1 MVHRMVHCMVHRMV
15 HCMVHMH
22 TRTHTHA
29 PIHMRCVL
37 VDVHATARS
46 VRSNVRLRHR
56 NAHMRIIRQQ
66 PFSAKPREKAM
77 MLAKHCGELCY
88 VFSDYDFA
96 RSCHARFSR

>member
-1 MVHRMVHCMVHRMV
+1 M
-15 HCMVHMH
+15 
-22 TRTHTHA
+22 
-29 PIHMRCVL
+29 P
-37 VDVHATARS
+37 
-46 VRSNVRLRHR
+46 
-56 NAHMRIIRQQ
+56 IIRQQ